1 MKRNL
6 GETKLKKKRRSS
18 NPMSEFDRMPKTLR
32 DWLNTAALPW
42 RPVSVHRAY
51 QKALI
56 KTGDQQSALEYLNVL
71 QKERLFRDRNL

>member
-6 GETKLKKKRRSS
+6 GETKLRKKHRAS

-51 QKALI
+51 QKALM
-56 KTGDQQSALEYLNVL
+56 KTGDQQSALEYLNFL
-71 QKERLFRDRNL
+71 QRERLLRDRNL